1 MCMLYNNMLPANKRV
16 KILQEEEIYI
26 GWIRKKYKSGKAECI
41 FYLTILILFSIC
53 PAFELSLCQNVT
65 QTETHVYVF
74 FLKAHGT
81 VCVVM
86 RWKNGVMSDAR
97 TSTNVTLCT
106 RKVSS
111 ELFLSY
117 ETDEVV
123 GIYYSR
129 TKIYDITVMQK
140 YVQCVSGCV
149 VCAFVVA
156 NLL

>member
-86 RWKNGVMSDAR
+86 R
-97 TSTNVTLCT
+97 
-106 RKVSS
+106 
-111 ELFLSY
+111 
-117 ETDEVV
+117 
-123 GIYYSR
+123 
-129 TKIYDITVMQK
+129 
-140 YVQCVSGCV
+140 
-149 VCAFVVA
+149 
-156 NLL
+156 